1 MTEMEMKKLIE
12 SRGMTYKGDWFGN
25 LPEEEKDAGYIK
37 FNIPD
42 EDKPNSLNGE
52 GVWGWV
58 TPEDK
63 EKYNDD
69 NCHDVIKAILCNSPL
84 NYMGILF
91 WGMEVEIKCHGDS
104 RPTLNPEWV
113 KKYITDAEWYKGE

>member
-1 MTEMEMKKLIE
+1 MSHEELKGIIE
-12 SRGMTYKGDWFGN
+12 SRGMVYKGDWFEK
-25 LPEEEKDAGYIK
+25 LSEEEQNAGYIK

-63 EKYNDD
+63 AKYNDD
-69 NCHDVIKAILCNSPL
+69 NCHEVIKAILCNSPL

-91 WGMEVEIKCHGDS
+91 WGMEVEIKCHGDR

-113 KKYITDAEWYKGE
+113 EENISNAEWYKG